1 MNHQV
6 IFRSSIRR
14 MRHVH
19 VAIKQK
25 DLCRLF
31 ASTTRGTPN
40 NNNNNTINSGDI
52 KNGMLATPFVSV
64 AAGTAPSR
72 IGNGSSF
79 SAGIG
84 GDNISIGSRST
95 TLSKKPTGFVGKSS
109 FSNSAG
115 SSTSND
121 DGGSSGPEFR
131 NVYVHPLSQIVL
143 EYLQDS
149 HHEWVVATGLDG
161 SLTLHRDGSFELKH
175 VCVHVPQSH
184 ASTSMSTATSLSSST
199 THNKKN
205 EPHISTSTSKTAA
218 MKQEKNKADA
228 SDSDVAAKGS
238 SKAQHQQKQ
247 QHYQQTSAAASTTTT
262 DNKNNKS
269 NNIRIWTSYDEQEK
283 KHWLTVRRG
292 LFRQR
297 FLLQDNLLTAWQGN
311 RGVSIAERLHV
322 AVDEMI
328 RAVNRVDRQQQQ
340 QAPTIGQ
347 QQQQQWHQKGQRR
360 FRKR

>member
-25 DLCRLF
+25 DLCRSF
-31 ASTTRGTPN
+31 SSTSRGTPN
-40 NNNNNTINSGDI
+40 NDNNSSYA
-52 KNGMLATPFVSV
+52 KNGIHATPFVSV
-64 AAGTAPSR
+64 AAGTATSKL
-72 IGNGSSF
+72 GNGSSF

-95 TLSKKPTGFVGKSS
+95 TISKKASNITSNATNSSFVGKSS

-115 SSTSND
+115 SSNSND

-143 EYLQDS
+143 EYLQDY
-149 HHEWVVATGLDG
+149 HHEWVVAMGLDR

-175 VCVHVPQSH
+175 VHVPLSH
-184 ASTSMSTATSLSSST
+184 ASISMSMSMSTSQLSST
-199 THNKKN
+199 THYKKDQPKSN
-205 EPHISTSTSKTAA
+205 FEPLISTSTSATAV
-218 MKQEKNKADA
+218 MKQEKSNNETDT
-228 SDSDVAAKGS
+228 SDSDVTAKGP
-238 SKAQHQQKQ
+238 SKSQH
-247 QHYQQTSAAASTTTT
+247 HQQTSAGSTTT
-262 DNKNNKS
+262 DNND
-269 NNIRIWTSYDEQEK
+269 NIRIWTSYDEQEK

-311 RGVSIAERLHV
+311 RGVSLPERLHV

-328 RAVNRVDRQQQQ
+328 RAVDRVDRQQQQ
-340 QAPTIGQ
+340 QQAHAIGQ
-347 QQQQQWHQKGQRR
+347 QQWQQKGQRR

>member
-14 MRHVH
+14 
-19 VAIKQK
+19 AIKQK

-40 NNNNNTINSGDI
+40 NNNNNINSGDT

-64 AAGTAPSR
+64 AAGTTTSR

-84 GDNISIGSRST
+84 IDNISIGSRSP
-95 TLSKKPTGFVGKSS
+95 TLSKNATSFVGKSS

-115 SSTSND
+115 SSNMND

-149 HHEWVVATGLDG
+149 HHEWVVAMGLDG

-175 VCVHVPQSH
+175 VHVHVPQSH
-184 ASTSMSTATSLSSST
+184 ASTSMSLSSST

-205 EPHISTSTSKTAA
+205 EPLISTSTSKKAA
-218 MKQEKNKADA
+218 MNQEKNNETDA
-228 SDSDVAAKGS
+228 SDSDAAAKGS
-238 SKAQHQQKQ
+238 SKSQHQQKEQQ
-247 QHYQQTSAAASTTTT
+247 QHHQQTSAAASTTTT
-262 DNKNNKS
+262 DNNNNNN

-297 FLLQDNLLTAWQGN
+297 FLLQDNLITAWQGN

-328 RAVNRVDRQQQQ
+328 RAVNRVDRQRQQT
-340 QAPTIGQ
+340 PTIG
-347 QQQQQWHQKGQRR
+347 QQQQWHQKGQRR